1 MADKKFDK
9 QKLFTALVTFVLIF
23 FFVGGFWIGL
33 DRVRSMEGTFPP
45 NDIKEGI
52 SAAPESA
59 EEAVAFLNKV
69 IKKALEE
76 NPKLSAD
83 DSFSVDAESLVT
95 DGGDTF
101 KATLLFVKDGFE
113 DHISSVEDTEGKLTA
128 VNFGEDISSLLRVP
142 ELKGLEVK
150 EFSCNYI
157 YYQCPSCGITNNE
170 QLSSCEPCGSNREY
184 YKKYRPEYEIELS
197 FSPDIIDTAP
207 EAFEANF
214 PVRTEEKINALISDA
229 SSDLINIVYRDVSL
243 DSLKLIN
250 IDKRDISYNSFKIY
264 FKVNRLTDEIS
275 YLSFIKGI
283 DINADVTFFGKYKAL
298 GSCSVGFS
306 MNEYMNYSFTW
317 PALTLNNEILE
328 IGPKSTDNLLA
339 TLTCEDPLSMTVTWC
354 SSDESIATVDAD
366 GYINAGANTGEAVI
380 TATYEYLGKTYS
392 DSCAVKV
399 KIPVESMKM
408 SNKKINLAIGEAF
421 TLSTKISPK
430 KATIQTV
437 KWYSEDESIATV
449 DKNGVV
455 TGLKEGKV
463 IVYALSDDGYYRST
477 CEVTVE

>member
-1 MADKKFDK
+1 MAEKKFDK
-9 QKLFTALVTFVLIF
+9 QKLLTAVVTGILIF
-23 FFVGGFWIGL
+23 FFIGGFWIGL

-52 SAAPESA
+52 SAAPETA
-59 EEAVAFLNKV
+59 EDAVDYLNKV
-69 IKKALEE
+69 INKALSEK
-76 NPKLSAD
+76 PKLSSD
-83 DSFSVDAESLVT
+83 DNFSVDSDSLVT
-95 DGGDTF
+95 DGSDTF
-101 KATLLFVKDGFE
+101 KATLLFIKDGFIN
-113 DHISSVEDTEGKLTA
+113 HISSVEDTEGKLTE
-128 VNFGEDISSLLRVP
+128 VNFGEDISSLLRIP
-142 ELKGLEVK
+142 ALEGLEVT
-150 EFSCNYI
+150 EFTCNYI
-157 YYQCPSCGITNNE
+157 YYQCPSCGVTNDV

-184 YKKYRPEYEIELS
+184 YIKYRPEYEIELS

-214 PVRTEEKINALISDA
+214 PVRTDEEINALISDV
-229 SSDLINIVYRDVSL
+229 SSDIINIDYRDVSF

-275 YLSFIKGI
+275 YLRYIKGI
-283 DINADVTFFGKYKAL
+283 DINADVTFFGKYKDL
-298 GSCSVGFS
+298 GSCSVSFS
-306 MNEYMNYSFTW
+306 MNEYMNYGFKW
-317 PALTLNNEILE
+317 PALTLNKEILE
-328 IGPKSTDNLLA
+328 IEPKGSENLLA
-339 TLTCEDPLSMTVTWC
+339 TLTCEAPLAMTVTWV
-354 SSDESIATVDAD
+354 SSDESIATVDSD
-366 GYINAGANTGEAVI
+366 GYIGTTAKTGEAVI

-392 DSCAVKV
+392 DSCTVIVKN
-399 KIPVESMKM
+399 PVESMKM
-408 SNKKINLAIGEAF
+408 SKKNVDLKVGEAF

-449 DKNGVV
+449 DVNGVV
-455 TGLKEGKV
+455 TAVSQGEV